1 MEVHLEGPL
10 RPTERVIGSHRKIAG
25 CWGSRD
31 YRQQRIVANSLL
43 PILACLVTI
52 KRLLRRADREAEGA
66 RLLSEYA
73 PKGHLGFESPALRQ
87 FNFKEG
93 SHLGSFFI
101 IKRGGWGFEPERA
114 RALSKRK
121 SVCSPWA
128 KSRKALK
135 PEGMRSISGHP
146 QLSASKTLK
155 KGSIWGPFLLSRKAS
170 GDSNPKKEASFRTP
184 PFSEHIVSLAP
195 IPRAPWPRFRFRP

>member
-1 MEVHLEGPL
+1 MEVHPEGPL

-87 FNFKEG
+87 YELKEG
-93 SHLGSFFI
+93 SHLGPFFI
-101 IKRGGWGFEPERA
+101 IKKGIWGFEPERA
-114 RALSKRK
+114 RALSKRE

-135 PEGMRSISGHP
+135 PEGMRSMPGHP

-155 KGSIWGPFLLSRKAS
+155 KGSIWGPFLVCRTLA
-170 GDSNPKKEASFRTP
+170 GDSNPKKGGVLSDASFQ
-184 PFSEHIVSLAP
+184 
-195 IPRAPWPRFRFRP
+195 

>member
-1 MEVHLEGPL
+1 MEVHPEGPL

-87 FNFKEG
+87 YEFEEG
-93 SHLGSFFI
+93 SHLGPFF
-101 IKRGGWGFEPERA
+101 
-114 RALSKRK
+114 
-121 SVCSPWA
+121 
-128 KSRKALK
+128 
-135 PEGMRSISGHP
+135 
-146 QLSASKTLK
+146 
-155 KGSIWGPFLLSRKAS
+155 
-170 GDSNPKKEASFRTP
+170 N
-184 PFSEHIVSLAP
+184 
-195 IPRAPWPRFRFRP
+195 

>member
-87 FNFKEG
+87 FELKEG
-93 SHLGSFFI
+93 FHLGPFFI
-101 IKRGGWGFEPERA
+101 IKKGIWGFEPQKRRRPFGHLLSVSISFLWPLYLGRFGHGLAFCHERA
-114 RALSKRK
+114 VVDA
-121 SVCSPWA
+121 A
-128 KSRKALK
+128 A
-135 PEGMRSISGHP
+135 
-146 QLSASKTLK
+146 
-155 KGSIWGPFLLSRKAS
+155 
-170 GDSNPKKEASFRTP
+170 
-184 PFSEHIVSLAP
+184 
-195 IPRAPWPRFRFRP
+195 